1 MTTVRFRFF
10 LRDVHVRKFWK
21 AWTRSYLVNTV
32 VRRFRGDK
40 SVRDVLQ
47 CFKQVILR
55 PRRTFILSATAI
67 CKGRDSF
74 PCDQGITDS
83 EIQLLQK
90 DVDNV
95 QSLMKATLFCTSCG
109 KRLLIDKKHAGIS
122 YCVCKESK
130 PEKKSVDGWFPFLE
144 TEEVIIWRKEY
155 KAGQGLYA
163 YKVYG
168 RYKDVLASDF
178 AAVQIDGAYRKAWDN
193 AVASLSVV
201 KRGAMGVPDQAVLH
215 WEVLWPRLFANRDYV
230 YLRRHKQ
237 FDQSETASGSSE
249 DNSLEGGR
257 DNNRTYVIVSKSCE
271 HPDVPETRNAIRV
284 VEYWSHMVV
293 RSTSGVTKPGMEFV
307 LTYYDEPAVGGLPG
321 GVAAWASSRAAPDY
335 LDKMKIAAV
344 QYKQWAKR
352 HTQELPDFTPFGPD
366 QVSYDIRNIQIKE
379 EDMES
384 SKLGPELNGAEKNDK
399 ATQTDLSIINVSKDD
414 TEYVI
419 RDLIKEK
426 DEKTEVDVDE
436 EHGTEAKEDKSK
448 GSNAGRK
455 DSGNVD
461 NNEIENGDDEKNK
474 EIDETK
480 DMGAPTFDADKKLDE
495 YEIISHHLHEIL
507 RDKCGKISWAM
518 DSF

>member
-95 QSLMKATLFCTSCG
+95 QSLMKATLYCTSCG

-163 YKVYG
+163 YKG
-168 RYKDVLASDF
+168 F
-178 AAVQIDGAYRKAWDN
+178 ITIQISTALSN
-193 AVASLSVV
+193 AFCDTLT
-201 KRGAMGVPDQAVLH
+201 
-215 WEVLWPRLFANRDYV
+215 LFP
-230 YLRRHKQ
+230 
-237 FDQSETASGSSE
+237 ETASDSSE

-293 RSTSGVTKPGMEFV
+293 RSTSGPGMEFV

-352 HTQELPDFTPFGPD
+352 HTQ
-366 QVSYDIRNIQIKE
+366 
-379 EDMES
+379 S
-384 SKLGPELNGAEKNDK
+384 SKLGPELNGADKNDK

-426 DEKTEVDVDE
+426 DEKTDVDVDE

-455 DSGNVD
+455 DSGNELTPVPLA
-461 NNEIENGDDEKNK
+461 NELLPCDIPKCWFEMQPAFARAYFQK
-474 EIDETK
+474 
-480 DMGAPTFDADKKLDE
+480 